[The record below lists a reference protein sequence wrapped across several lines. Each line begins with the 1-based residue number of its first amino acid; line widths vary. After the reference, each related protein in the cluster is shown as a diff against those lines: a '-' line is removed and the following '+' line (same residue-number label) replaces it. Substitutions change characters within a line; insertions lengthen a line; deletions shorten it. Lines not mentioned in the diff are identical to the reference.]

1 MEVSCHC
8 REGFRLD
15 SDQTTCTDID
25 ECSER
30 RHNCQSG
37 CSNTDGS
44 FVCTCPDGYMLTSDG
59 RTCKCGGVFT
69 DASGSFSTPNWPVRY
84 PNENFE
90 CEWMVSLL
98 NPEAT
103 ILFTIDDTA
112 YGING
117 RSPCPT
123 DHVQF
128 FDGMGNDAASMGK
141 LCKFDR
147 PSDPLV
153 TSTSE
158 GKVIFRGSRQST
170 RPVSRVGVMVH
181 YTTVMPITAPPPT
194 TTATTN
200 PPTTTGSTNPPTTTG
215 STNPPTTTGSTNPPT
230 TTGSTNPPTTTGST
244 NPPTTTGS
252 TNPPTTTGSTN
263 PPTTTGSTNPPTT
276 TATTNPPTTTGS
288 TNPPTTTGS
297 TNPPTTTATTNP
309 PTTNPTTEAITTPP
323 PVNECLKKN
332 GGCQHE
338 CIDTPTSHYC
348 SCRPG
353 YSLDSDHRTC
363 NIDCGGELTGPSGS
377 FQTPDWPE
385 RYPQANFRC
394 VWRIT
399 RPDSSRLIRFTV
411 DSNHF
416 GINGRNPCT
425 DYLQF
430 FRGSSQS
437 NPVGDKLCFLRPPT
451 DPIEITSTEATI
463 EFTGSYNKN
472 RPASRVGIKV
482 YYEIV

>member
-1 MEVSCHC
+1 
-8 REGFRLD
+8 
-15 SDQTTCTDID
+15 
-25 ECSER
+25 
-30 RHNCQSG
+30 
-37 CSNTDGS
+37 
-44 FVCTCPDGYMLTSDG
+44 MLTSDG

-90 CEWMVSLL
+90 CEWMVSLP

-141 LCKFDR
+141 LCKFER

-194 TTATTN
+194 TTVLITN
-200 PPTTTGSTNPPTTTG
+200 PPTTTGSTDPPTTTG
-215 STNPPTTTGSTNPPT
+215 STNSPTTTGS
-230 TTGSTNPPTTTGST
+230 
-244 NPPTTTGS
+244 
-252 TNPPTTTGSTN
+252 
-263 PPTTTGSTNPPTT
+263 
-276 TATTNPPTTTGS
+276 
-288 TNPPTTTGS
+288 
-297 TNPPTTTATTNP
+297 TNP

-323 PVNECLKKN
+323 PVNECLIRN

-437 NPVGDKLCFLRPPT
+437 NPVGNKLCFLRPPT